1 MGGAETQ
8 KGAAAADVVPVVVG
22 VRDAEGSNVLGA
34 VVIGVADER
43 ALGLILALA
52 LIPLSRTWKDRLT
65 WSWK

>member
-22 VRDAEGSNVLGA
+22 VRDAKGSNVLGA

-43 ALGLILALA
+43 ALGLNFVLA
-52 LIPLSRTWKDRLT
+52 
-65 WSWK
+65 